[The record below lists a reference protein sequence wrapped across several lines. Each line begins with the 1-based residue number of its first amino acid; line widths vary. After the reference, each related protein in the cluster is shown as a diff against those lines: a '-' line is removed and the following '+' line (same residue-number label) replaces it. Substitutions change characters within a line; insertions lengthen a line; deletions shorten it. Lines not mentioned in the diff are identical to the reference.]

1 MSKSYNWLIGNDQ
14 QSINA
19 TRVVD
24 RKPWFKSV
32 GIKKPFQT
40 GFSLFEYISHLDGY
54 IYQWWHLSSCDFIC
68 WAVILLL
75 KVFEQCFDWTRY
87 ICVMKRSIS
96 SDTSATGINKIGLVF
111 NHFVGGG
118 LWKKIGIGTL
128 TGRKWIADNLCFI
141 IEINDKHLTVLL
153 LNFWNT
159 N

>member
-54 IYQWWHLSSCDFIC
+54 IYQWCILRFYLLGSYSLVESIWTVFWLNPIHLRYETVDKFRYERNWNKQDRSCFQSFR
-68 WAVILLL
+68 WWWL
-75 KVFEQCFDWTRY
+75 
-87 ICVMKRSIS
+87 M
-96 SDTSATGINKIGLVF
+96 
-111 NHFVGGG
+111 
-118 LWKKIGIGTL
+118 KKIGIGTL